1 MTRSRCRIRS
11 PVDPEAVARDLGNAT
26 EIMLT
31 RRARLAQTAEAPR
44 PGVRR
49 SGASDAL
56 PPGLSASAVPWGA
69 AMTARRVLG
78 PAEAR
83 IMAMAGTALLVL
95 ALLAAFWPRVIAV
108 PLAAIAMWLAV
119 TLLVR
124 AWILRRERIRSLRA
138 NKDAPED
145 SIHSTGWRRVGSRSA
160 RWGAGQDVG
169 RRCRTE
175 VGSSHSRLSRST

>member
-1 MTRSRCRIRS
+1 
-11 PVDPEAVARDLGNAT
+11 
-26 EIMLT
+26 MLT

-49 SGASDAL
+49 SGSVGRAASGAL
-56 PPGLSASAVPWGA
+56 SVGSAVGA

-83 IMAMAGTALLVL
+83 IMAMAGIALLVL

-124 AWILRRERIRSLRA
+124 AWILHGERIRNLRA

-145 SIHSTGWRRVGSRSA
+145 SIQQD
-160 RWGAGQDVG
+160 GAA
-169 RRCRTE
+169 
-175 VGSSHSRLSRST
+175 

>member
-1 MTRSRCRIRS
+1 M
-11 PVDPEAVARDLGNAT
+11 ARDLGNAT

-49 SGASDAL
+49 SGSVGRAASGAL
-56 PPGLSASAVPWGA
+56 SVGSAVGA

-83 IMAMAGTALLVL
+83 IMAMAGIALLVL

-124 AWILRRERIRSLRA
+124 AWILHGERIRNLRA

-145 SIHSTGWRRVGSRSA
+145 SIQQD
-160 RWGAGQDVG
+160 GAA
-169 RRCRTE
+169 
-175 VGSSHSRLSRST
+175 